1 MLRWDLRV
9 GPTMIQLGPYA
20 ISCYGNGMQ
29 FQINIA
35 EAKSKLSELVARAEA
50 GETIVLARAGKP
62 AVTLQ
67 PVAASRKA
75 LRKPGALKHL
85 GPLPDPDVFLESDG
99 DFVQT
104 DDDFLS

>member
-1 MLRWDLRV
+1 MV
-9 GPTMIQLGPYA
+9 QLWSHLDHVAFYVMKP
-20 ISCYGNGMQ
+20 GMQ

-50 GETIVLARAGKP
+50 GEMIVLARAGKP

-85 GPLPDPDVFLESDG
+85 GPLPEPDIFLEPSDS
-99 DFVQT
+99 FVAT

>member
-1 MLRWDLRV
+1 M
-9 GPTMIQLGPYA
+9 
-20 ISCYGNGMQ
+20 CYRYGMG

-62 AVTLQ
+62 AVTLT
-67 PVAASRKA
+67 PVGVPAKA
-75 LRKPGALKHL
+75 LRQPGAWKHL
-85 GPLPDPDVFLESDG
+85 GPLPDPDPFLNVDS
-99 DFVQT
+99 DFVET

>member
-1 MLRWDLRV
+1 MH
-9 GPTMIQLGPYA
+9 
-20 ISCYGNGMQ
+20 

-85 GPLPDPDVFLESDG
+85 GQLPDPDPFLEADS
-99 DFVQT
+99 DFVET

>member
-1 MLRWDLRV
+1 MS
-9 GPTMIQLGPYA
+9 T
-20 ISCYGNGMQ
+20 
-29 FQINIA
+29 QINIA
-35 EAKSKLSELVARAEA
+35 EAKGRLSELVARAEA

-75 LRKPGALKHL
+75 LRKPGAFKHL
-85 GPLPDPDVFLESDG
+85 GPLVDPDVFLGPDD